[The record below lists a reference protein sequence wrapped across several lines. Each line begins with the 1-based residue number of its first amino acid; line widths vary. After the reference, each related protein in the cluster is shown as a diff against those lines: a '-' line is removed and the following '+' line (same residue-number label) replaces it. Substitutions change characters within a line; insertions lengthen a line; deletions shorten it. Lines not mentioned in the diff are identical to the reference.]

1 VSSSRA
7 SLPQRPRS
15 LNDCRAISVRR
26 DTLLSP
32 SGARSGRRAA
42 YWQGRW
48 GHHRLCGVAGATR
61 TRDVLFR
68 SGPAGRLVGR
78 EASAAAAWAKSRWA
92 TLQTLVPT
100 SADTAIAARFGSIDD
115 RGAVHQ
121 VTLRQRPHAT
131 IPQRWDLVH
140 CPLRRWYANPLL
152 AALCH
157 LRRTACERLARAC
170 R

>member
-1 VSSSRA
+1 VTTLSGRTVSSSRA

-32 SGARSGRRAA
+32 SGARNGRRAA
-42 YWQGRW
+42 FWQGRW

-100 SADTAIAARFGSIDD
+100 SADTALAARFGSLDD
-115 RGAVHQ
+115 TGVVHQ
-121 VTLRQRPHAT
+121 VTLRQVLKRFEQLCYWVQGPT
-131 IPQRWDLVH
+131 RWLQSS
-140 CPLRRWYANPLL
+140 LRRVRR
-152 AALCH
+152 ALG
-157 LRRTACERLARAC
+157 EW
-170 R
+170 